1 MKPPSLSGVLLIIC
15 LSLITVSPLDSPAQL
30 ENTEGLIITIQ
41 GTTLKASIPPSFVAL
56 SGVLGTLTGRLDEYY
71 LYSLI
76 SQYDWDADKMYEVML
91 CESGGNPNT
100 HNFSHET
107 KDDSW
112 GLFQINRYGDLAKTR
127 PSAEWLLE
135 PENNVKYAYKIWQTQ
150 GKIAWQNCW

>member
-1 MKPPSLSGVLLIIC
+1 MSLLVILMAGSASFNKEQPQANVPTIKE
-15 LSLITVSPLDSPAQL
+15 PDSF
-30 ENTEGLIITIQ
+30 ITIQ
-41 GTTLKASIPPSFVAL
+41 GTTLKASVPPYFIASFAI
-56 SGVLGTLTGRLDEYY
+56 LGDLTSELEEYY
-71 LYSLI
+71 LYDLLTP
-76 SQYDWDADKMYEVML
+76 YDWDADKMYEVMI

-135 PENNVKYAYKIWQTQ
+135 PENNVKYAYKIWQAQ
-150 GKIAWQNCW
+150 GKIAWSNCW